1 MRLPL
6 VWLLTCCF
14 IIWGLSPS
22 SAATQDSITLSTAPT
37 AWTSCL
43 HHHAQE
49 LDLHPALL
57 RAIIYAESR
66 NHPFAIGWTD
76 ETGSRHSQFPPTEQA
91 AHRLMQTLQQRGQQF
106 DAGLGQISS
115 TNHGAITE
123 LLGIQPE
130 QLFEPCQN
138 LTAAK
143 HILQEQILRHGR
155 TWQALAGYN
164 GSVGSTKYIAIVHGH
179 LCRQTPNLCRNS
191 SLLWA
196 QPSPD
201 TPLPSATTIEASLY
215 EETSHD
221 AGLDQPLIDLMPE
234 RIAQHATPFSNQHQI
249 NDIIDLGS
257 TLPSPSTMMTLGV
270 QILLPLL
277 FLISLLIVCAYVIR
291 TLLWSYQL
299 VRESFQA
306 LHRPSPLA
314 LRRTT
319 SDYERGRSPLS
330 VHRSQHQEDSLQR
343 PAARVA

>member
-6 VWLLTCCF
+6 VWILTCYF

-22 SAATQDSITLSTAPT
+22 SAATQDPLTLSTTPT
-37 AWTSCL
+37 AWTHCL
-43 HHHAQE
+43 HQHAQE

-57 RAIIYAESR
+57 RALIYAESR

-91 AHRLMQTLQQRGQQF
+91 AHRLMQTLKQRGQQF

-115 TNHGAITE
+115 TNHGTIADI
-123 LLGIQPE
+123 LGIQPE
-130 QLFEPCQN
+130 QLFEPCRN
-138 LTAAK
+138 LTAAS
-143 HILQEQILRHGR
+143 HILHEQILRHGK

-179 LCRQTPNLCRNS
+179 LCRQTPDLCRNS
-191 SLLWA
+191 SLLWSL
-196 QPSPD
+196 PSPD
-201 TPLPSATTIEASLY
+201 TPLLSATAFEASIY
-215 EETSHD
+215 ENTSDD
-221 AGLDQPLIDLMPE
+221 AGPDLSFADLTPS
-234 RIAQHATPFSNQHQI
+234 RIPHRAATLSNPDPI
-249 NDIIDLGS
+249 NDIVHIGH

-277 FLISLLIVCAYVIR
+277 FLISLLIVCTYVIR
-291 TLLWSYQL
+291 TILWSYQL
-299 VRESFQA
+299 VRDSVRA

-314 LRRTT
+314 LRRTS

-330 VHRSQHQEDSLQR
+330 VHRSQHQDESLQR

>member
-6 VWLLTCCF
+6 VWLLAGS
-14 IIWGLSPS
+14 ISLWGFSHS
-22 SAATQDSITLSTAPT
+22 SAAMQDSITLSTAPT
-37 AWTSCL
+37 PWAHCL
-43 HHHAQE
+43 QRHAQE

-91 AHRLMQTLQQRGQQF
+91 AQRLMQTLQQRGQQF

-130 QLFEPCQN
+130 QLFEPCKN
-138 LTAAK
+138 LTAAS
-143 HILQEQILRHGR
+143 HILHEHILRHGR

-179 LCRQTPNLCRNS
+179 LCRQTPDLCRSS
-191 SLLWA
+191 SLLWS

-201 TPLPSATTIEASLY
+201 TPLPSATTIQASLS
-215 EETSHD
+215 EETPHD
-221 AGLDQPLIDLMPE
+221 AELDQSLINQIPA
-234 RIAQHATPFSNQHQI
+234 RSTPRATPLSNQHQI
-249 NDIIDLGS
+249 HDIIELGF

-270 QILLPLL
+270 QVLLPLL
-277 FLISLLIVCAYVIR
+277 FLIALLIVCTYVIR

-299 VRESFQA
+299 VRDSLRA
-306 LHRPSPLA
+306 LQRPSPLA
-314 LRRTT
+314 LRRT
-319 SDYERGRSPLS
+319 SPDYERGRSPLS

>member
-76 ETGSRHSQFPPTEQA
+76 ETGSRHSQFPTTEQA

-143 HILQEQILRHGR
+143 HILHEQILRHGR

-215 EETSHD
+215 EEPSTD
-221 AGLDQPLIDLMPE
+221 TRLDQSFADLTSSRISQQAAALSNPHPIDD
-234 RIAQHATPFSNQHQI
+234 IVHIGHA
-249 NDIIDLGS
+249 
-257 TLPSPSTMMTLGV
+257 LPSPSTMMTLGV

-299 VRESFQA
+299 VRDSVQA

-319 SDYERGRSPLS
+319 SDYERGRFPLS
-330 VHRSQHQEDSLQR
+330 VHRSQNQDESLQR